1 MMMAR
6 NFEKSSYQCFQLL
19 DILLKNYA
27 FFGVQKTFIFGY
39 TYDFEMYLM
48 VTKKGNS
55 LQHL

>member
-1 MMMAR
+1 MMMAY

-27 FFGVQKTFIFGY
+27 FWGPKTVIFGY
-39 TYDFEMYLM
+39 TYNFDIYLM